1 MGKGEWGMGG
11 GGGEGFDEGCARRR
25 VHPGVAHP
33 GGERVRRERT
43 RVARPHGVGAAH
55 ERREDAQDFRDV
67 LVAAGAEDEVQRPG
81 GAVAEELRELEIT
94 RIRQAIEATG
104 GNLEQRLRIAKEGNP
119 AVTWTREGASCVV
132 AELTVNDAQAEQL
145 TFFMSGKTA
154 TGLDVIL
161 MEKSV
166 HVTTVD
172 EEGNTSEGL
181 PEKAGTYRL
190 MFDYSEAVAE
200 GFLPDGVI
208 ELLPFGMY
216 MLPADAE

>member
-1 MGKGEWGMGG
+1 MSKETLSRAMSYLDDDIVAEAHSDTKHVHTGAKT
-11 GGGEGFDEGCARRR
+11 AKTLRVLRR
-25 VHPGVAHP
+25 VG
-33 GGERVRRERT
+33 
-43 RVARPHGVGAAH
+43 
-55 ERREDAQDFRDV
+55 
-67 LVAAGAEDEVQRPG
+67 LVAACLCF
-81 GAVAEELRELEIT
+81 AVLASFPSYTSFVNANRSVGDSEHSGDVNAQYSISIYNVDPES
-94 RIRQAIEATG
+94 
-104 GNLEQRLRIAKEGNP
+104 QRLCIAGEGNP
-119 AVTWTREGASCVV
+119 AVTWTRENAYCVV

-154 TGLDVIL
+154 TGLNVIL

-181 PEKAGTYRL
+181 PVKAGTYRL

-216 MLPADAE
+216 MLPADVE